1 MDLHIIYCNLK
12 IACDTFSPK
21 SRCVQISPREDLVGD
36 SLPYVTTNS
45 SHFWC
50 SLTEHLTEDS

>member
-1 MDLHIIYCNLK
+1 MRYIL
-12 IACDTFSPK
+12 SK

-36 SLPYVTTNS
+36 SLPYATTNS

-50 SLTEHLTEDS
+50 SLTEHLTEYS